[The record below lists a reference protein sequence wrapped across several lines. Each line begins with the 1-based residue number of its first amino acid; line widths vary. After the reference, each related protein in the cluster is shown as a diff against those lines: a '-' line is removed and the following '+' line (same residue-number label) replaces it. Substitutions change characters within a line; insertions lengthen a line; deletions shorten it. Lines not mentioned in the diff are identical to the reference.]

1 MLKLILVVK
10 EEMEGKNLDL
20 LRIRDRRMSYQ
31 FTLQMLTTIT
41 IAVLQAATET
51 TMNI

>member
-20 LRIRDRRMSYQ
+20 LRIKDRRMSYQ
-31 FTLQMLTTIT
+31 FMLQTRTTIT
-41 IAVLQAATET
+41 IVVLQTATET